1 MGIIIKQSI
10 KGTLV
15 NAVGI
20 AVGFITTFF
29 VITHYLTSEV
39 VGLTRIMVD
48 ASVLFSSFA
57 QLGTTSSIIR
67 FFPYFKDEESKNHG
81 FFFWTLVVPLV
92 GFLLFLLVLT
102 IFKQPILNVYADK
115 SPLFVQ
121 YFKFVIPLSLFML
134 YQSVF
139 ETNCNVLM
147 RIVVPKMVREVGV
160 RVALLVIYILYGTHH
175 ITLDGLVVG
184 FCITYLSAVIID
196 LIYLL
201 TLGKIS
207 LKPDFK
213 FLTKPLVKDFLFYTS
228 FLILAA
234 IAGSVTPLLNTFF
247 VSAKLGLSF
256 TGVFAI
262 ANYIATVIE
271 IPNRS
276 LNAIAQPNLAEAI
289 KNNDMEKATMLCRSV
304 TLHLLLSST
313 LIFFFIW
320 INIDLLFNVLPNG
333 EEYAAGKW
341 VVFILGLARLSYSA
355 LSISNNAL
363 SYSRYYYYSL
373 LFTVILTTSAILLN
387 LFLIPKMGIEGAALS
402 TLLAYLFYYL
412 LLLAMTKW
420 KLDISFLSLQ
430 HLKVLVIGVGLFLAD
445 YLVRKHLV
453 ASLVQVSDLSLVGQI
468 AEGVI
473 RSLVWLVVA
482 TVVVYHWHIS
492 EEVNR
497 LLKKAW
503 GKVFFLDSKT

>member
-1 MGIIIKQSI
+1 MGVIIKQSI

-15 NAVGI
+15 NAIGI
-20 AVGFITTFF
+20 GVGFLTTFF

-39 VGLTRIMVD
+39 VGLTRIMID
-48 ASVLFSSFA
+48 AAVLFSSFA

-92 GFLLFLLVLT
+92 GFLLFMVVLT

-147 RIVVPKMVREVGV
+147 RIVVPKFVREVGV

-184 FCITYLSAVIID
+184 FCLTYLLAVLVD
-196 LIYLL
+196 LFYLFS
-201 TLGKIS
+201 LGKIS
-207 LKPDFK
+207 LKPDLK

-234 IAGSVTPLLNTFF
+234 IAGGITPLLNTFF

-289 KNNDMEKATMLCRSV
+289 KNKDMEKATNLCRSV

-320 INIDLLFNVLPNG
+320 INIDLLFDILPNG

-341 VVFILGLARLSYSA
+341 VVFILGLARLSNSA

-363 SYSRYYYYSL
+363 SYSRYYYLSL
-373 LFTVILTTSAILLN
+373 FFTLLLTISAILLN
-387 LFLIPKMGIEGAALS
+387 LCLIPRMGIEGAALS
-402 TLLAYLFYYL
+402 TLVSYLFYYL
-412 LLLAMTKW
+412 LMLVIVKW
-420 KLDISFLSLQ
+420 KLDISFLSRQ
-430 HLKVLVIGVGLFLAD
+430 HLKVLVIGVALFVAD
-445 YLVRKHLV
+445 YLLTHGLIQPRLH
-453 ASLVQVSDLSLVGQI
+453 I
-468 AEGVI
+468 AEQSLWVQIGEAVV
-473 RSLVWLVVA
+473 RSLAWLAIA
-482 TVVVYHWHIS
+482 TWVVYHWHIS

-497 LLKKAW
+497 ILDKMLRKA
-503 GKVFFLDSKT
+503 KA